1 MAESS
6 NWTHLHAQVH
16 RTLLQRQI
24 LPSNQRLLVA
34 VSGGQDSLCLIKL
47 LLDLQPKW
55 GWNLAIAHCDH
66 RWRSDSQASANHVE
80 LLAKN
85 WGISY
90 YLETASDISKTEA
103 AARQWRYEALTEIA
117 IAHNYPYIVTG
128 HTASDRAE
136 TLLYNLIR
144 GSGADGLSALTWTRP
159 LLDSRLPIADFRL
172 GNSGENPNS
181 QISADFKLEN
191 QDENPQSKIQNLK
204 SKIGRLGNSGE
215 NPNSQISVDFR
226 LENQDENPQSKI
238 QNLKSKIGRLGNSGE
253 NPNSQISADFRL
265 ENQDENSQSKI
276 PNLKS
281 KIYLVRPLLEI
292 TRSQTGQFCQE
303 QKLPIWE
310 DSTNQDLQYTR
321 NRIRSELLPYL
332 ETHFNPKA
340 QQALAQTAELLR
352 ADVEY
357 LELAASDLLQRA
369 MSPIA
374 DSLLVDF
381 QLPVKLNR
389 PILREAPLALQR
401 RAMRQLLQQILPSAP
416 SFESVEKLTSLIVA
430 PNRSQTDPFPGGA
443 IGRVEHPSII
453 LDIKF

>member
-1 MAESS
+1 MAESF
-6 NWTHLHAQVH
+6 NWTHLHAQLH
-16 RTLLQRQI
+16 RTLLHRQI
-24 LPSNQRLLVA
+24 LPSNQPLLVA
-34 VSGGQDSLCLIKL
+34 VSGGQDSLCLIKM

-55 GWNLAIAHCDH
+55 GWNLGVAHCDH
-66 RWRSDSQASANHVE
+66 RWRSDSEASADRVE
-80 LLAKN
+80 QLAKN

-90 YLETASDISKTEA
+90 YLQTASDIPKTEA
-103 AARQWRYEALTEIA
+103 AARQWRYQALTEIA

-144 GSGADGLSALTWTRP
+144 GSGADGLSALTWMRP
-159 LLDSRLPIADFRL
+159 LADL
-172 GNSGENPNS
+172 G
-181 QISADFKLEN
+181 LEN
-191 QDENPQSKIQNLK
+191 LDENPESKIQNLK
-204 SKIGRLGNSGE
+204 SKIH
-215 NPNSQISVDFR
+215 
-226 LENQDENPQSKI
+226 
-238 QNLKSKIGRLGNSGE
+238 
-253 NPNSQISADFRL
+253 
-265 ENQDENSQSKI
+265 
-276 PNLKS
+276 
-281 KIYLVRPLLEI
+281 LVRPLLEI

-310 DSTNQDLQYTR
+310 DSTNQDLKYAR
-321 NRIRSELLPYL
+321 NRIRSQLLPYL

-369 MSPIA
+369 ISPIE
-374 DSLLVDF
+374 DSPQVNY
-381 QLPVKLNR
+381 QLPVNLNR

-443 IGRVEHPSII
+443 IARVENPSII
-453 LDIKF
+453 LDIKL

>member
-6 NWTHLHAQVH
+6 NWTHLHAQLH
-16 RTLLQRQI
+16 RTLLHRQI
-24 LPSNQRLLVA
+24 LPSHQRLLVA

-55 GWNLAIAHCDH
+55 GWNLGIAHCDH
-66 RWRSDSQASANHVE
+66 RWRSDSEASANHVE
-80 LLAKN
+80 QLAKN

-90 YLETASDISKTEA
+90 YLETASDIPKTEA
-103 AARQWRYEALTEIA
+103 AARQWRYQALTEIA

-159 LLDSRLPIADFRL
+159 LLDFQGPILDF
-172 GNSGENPNS
+172 
-181 QISADFKLEN
+181 
-191 QDENPQSKIQNLK
+191 
-204 SKIGRLGNSGE
+204 
-215 NPNSQISVDFR
+215 
-226 LENQDENPQSKI
+226 
-238 QNLKSKIGRLGNSGE
+238 RLGNSGE

-265 ENQDENSQSKI
+265 ENQDENSQSNI
-276 PNLKS
+276 QNLKS

-292 TRSQTGQFCQE
+292 TRSHTGQFCQE

-374 DSLLVDF
+374 DNPQVNF

-389 PILREAPLALQR
+389 RILREAPLALQR
-401 RAMRQLLQQILPSAP
+401 RSMRQLLQQILPSAP

-443 IGRVEHPSII
+443 IGRVENPSII
-453 LDIKF
+453 LARQARIPTK

>member
-6 NWTHLHAQVH
+6 NWTHLHAQLH
-16 RTLLQRQI
+16 RTLLHRQI
-24 LPSNQRLLVA
+24 LPSHQRLLVA

-55 GWNLAIAHCDH
+55 GWNLGIAHCDH
-66 RWRSDSQASANHVE
+66 RWRSDSEASANHVE
-80 LLAKN
+80 QLAKN

-90 YLETASDISKTEA
+90 YLETASDIPKTEA
-103 AARQWRYEALTEIA
+103 AAREWRYQALTEIA
-117 IAHNYPYIVTG
+117 IAHNYSYIVTG

-159 LLDSRLPIADFRL
+159 LLDFRLPILDF
-172 GNSGENPNS
+172 
-181 QISADFKLEN
+181 
-191 QDENPQSKIQNLK
+191 
-204 SKIGRLGNSGE
+204 
-215 NPNSQISVDFR
+215 
-226 LENQDENPQSKI
+226 
-238 QNLKSKIGRLGNSGE
+238 RLGNSGE

-265 ENQDENSQSKI
+265 ENRDKNSQSKI
-276 PNLKS
+276 QNLKS

-374 DSLLVDF
+374 GNPQVNF

-389 PILREAPLALQR
+389 RILREAPLALQR
-401 RAMRQLLQQILPSAP
+401 RSMRQLLQQILPSAP

-443 IGRVEHPSII
+443 IGRVENPSII
-453 LDIKF
+453 LARQGGMPTT

>member
-6 NWTHLHAQVH
+6 NWTHLHAQLH
-16 RTLLQRQI
+16 RTLLHRQI
-24 LPSNQRLLVA
+24 LPSHQRLLVA

-55 GWNLAIAHCDH
+55 GWNLGIAHCDH
-66 RWRSDSQASANHVE
+66 RWRPDSEASANHVE
-80 LLAKN
+80 QLAKN

-90 YLETASDISKTEA
+90 YLETASDIPKTEA
-103 AARQWRYEALTEIA
+103 AARQWRYQALTEIA
-117 IAHNYPYIVTG
+117 KAHNYPYIVTG

-159 LLDSRLPIADFRL
+159 LLDFRLPILDF
-172 GNSGENPNS
+172 
-181 QISADFKLEN
+181 
-191 QDENPQSKIQNLK
+191 
-204 SKIGRLGNSGE
+204 
-215 NPNSQISVDFR
+215 
-226 LENQDENPQSKI
+226 
-238 QNLKSKIGRLGNSGE
+238 RLGNSGE

-276 PNLKS
+276 QNLKS

-292 TRSQTGQFCQE
+292 TRLQTGQFCQE

-374 DSLLVDF
+374 DNRQVNF

-389 PILREAPLALQR
+389 RILREAPLALQR
-401 RAMRQLLQQILPSAP
+401 RSMRQLLQQILPSAP

-443 IGRVEHPSII
+443 IGRVENPSII
-453 LDIKF
+453 LARQGGIPTT

>member
-16 RTLLQRQI
+16 RTLLYRQI

-55 GWNLAIAHCDH
+55 GWNLAIVHCDH

-80 LLAKN
+80 QLARN

-90 YLETASDISKTEA
+90 YLETASDIPKTEA
-103 AARQWRYEALTEIA
+103 AARQWRYQALTEIA

-159 LLDSRLPIADFRL
+159 LADFRLPILDFRL

-181 QISADFKLEN
+181 QISD
-191 QDENPQSKIQNLK
+191 
-204 SKIGRLGNSGE
+204 
-215 NPNSQISVDFR
+215 
-226 LENQDENPQSKI
+226 
-238 QNLKSKIGRLGNSGE
+238 
-253 NPNSQISADFRL
+253 DFRL
-265 ENQDENSQSKI
+265 ENQDENSQLKI

-281 KIYLVRPLLEI
+281 KISLVRPLLEI
-292 TRSQTGQFCQE
+292 TRSQTGLFCQE

-310 DSTNQDLQYTR
+310 DSTNQDLQYSR

-369 MSPIA
+369 MSPMA
-374 DSLLVDF
+374 DNSQVNF

-416 SFESVEKLTSLIVA
+416 SYESVEKLTSLIVA

>member
-6 NWTHLHAQVH
+6 NWTHLHAQLH
-16 RTLLQRQI
+16 RTLLHRQI
-24 LPSNQRLLVA
+24 LPSHQRLLVA

-55 GWNLAIAHCDH
+55 GWNLGIAHCDH
-66 RWRSDSQASANHVE
+66 RWRPDSEASANHVE
-80 LLAKN
+80 QLAKN

-90 YLETASDISKTEA
+90 YLETASDIPKTEA
-103 AARQWRYEALTEIA
+103 AARQWRYQALTEIA
-117 IAHNYPYIVTG
+117 IAHSYPYIVTG

-159 LLDSRLPIADFRL
+159 LLDFRLPILDFRL

-181 QISADFKLEN
+181 QIS
-191 QDENPQSKIQNLK
+191 
-204 SKIGRLGNSGE
+204 G
-215 NPNSQISVDFR
+215 DFR
-226 LENQDENPQSKI
+226 LK
-238 QNLKSKIGRLGNSGE
+238 
-253 NPNSQISADFRL
+253 
-265 ENQDENSQSKI
+265 NQDENSQSKI
-276 PNLKS
+276 QNLKS

-292 TRSQTGQFCQE
+292 TRAQTGQFCQE

-374 DSLLVDF
+374 DNPQVNF

-401 RAMRQLLQQILPSAP
+401 RSMRQLLQQILPSAP

-443 IGRVEHPSII
+443 IGRVENPSII
-453 LDIKF
+453 LARQGGIPKT

>member
-6 NWTHLHAQVH
+6 NWTHLHAQLH
-16 RTLLQRQI
+16 RTLLHRQI
-24 LPSNQRLLVA
+24 LPSHQRLLVA

-55 GWNLAIAHCDH
+55 GWNLGIAHCDH
-66 RWRSDSQASANHVE
+66 RWRSDSEASANHVE
-80 LLAKN
+80 QLAKN

-90 YLETASDISKTEA
+90 YLETASDIPKTEA
-103 AARQWRYEALTEIA
+103 AARQWRYQALTEIA
-117 IAHNYPYIVTG
+117 IAHNYSYIVTG

-159 LLDSRLPIADFRL
+159 LLDFRLPILDF
-172 GNSGENPNS
+172 
-181 QISADFKLEN
+181 
-191 QDENPQSKIQNLK
+191 
-204 SKIGRLGNSGE
+204 
-215 NPNSQISVDFR
+215 
-226 LENQDENPQSKI
+226 
-238 QNLKSKIGRLGNSGE
+238 RLGNSGE

-276 PNLKS
+276 QNLKS

-374 DSLLVDF
+374 DNPQVNF

-389 PILREAPLALQR
+389 RILREAPLALQR
-401 RAMRQLLQQILPSAP
+401 RSMRQLLQQILPSAP

-443 IGRVEHPSII
+443 IGRVENPSII
-453 LDIKF
+453 LARQARIPTT

>member
-16 RTLLQRQI
+16 RTLLYRQI

-55 GWNLAIAHCDH
+55 GWNLGIAHCDH
-66 RWRSDSQASANHVE
+66 RWRSDSEASANHVE
-80 LLAKN
+80 QLAKN

-103 AARQWRYEALTEIA
+103 AARKWRYQALTEIA

-159 LLDSRLPIADFRL
+159 LLDFRLPIADFRL
-172 GNSGENPNS
+172 GNSSENPNS
-181 QISADFKLEN
+181 QIPADFT
-191 QDENPQSKIQNLK
+191 
-204 SKIGRLGNSGE
+204 
-215 NPNSQISVDFR
+215 
-226 LENQDENPQSKI
+226 
-238 QNLKSKIGRLGNSGE
+238 
-253 NPNSQISADFRL
+253 L
-265 ENQDENSQSKI
+265 ENQDENSPSKI
-276 PNLKS
+276 QNLKS

-369 MSPIA
+369 MSAIA
-374 DSLLVDF
+374 DSPQVNF
-381 QLPVKLNR
+381 KLPVKLNR
-389 PILREAPLALQR
+389 PILREAALALQR

-443 IGRVEHPSII
+443 IGRVEHPAII
-453 LDIKF
+453 LHIKF

>member
-6 NWTHLHAQVH
+6 NWTHLHAQLH
-16 RTLLQRQI
+16 RTLLHRQI
-24 LPSNQRLLVA
+24 LPSHQRLLVA

-55 GWNLAIAHCDH
+55 GWNLGIAHCDH
-66 RWRSDSQASANHVE
+66 RWRSDSEASANHVE
-80 LLAKN
+80 QLAKN

-90 YLETASDISKTEA
+90 YLETASDIPKTEA
-103 AARQWRYEALTEIA
+103 AARQWRYQALTEIA

-159 LLDSRLPIADFRL
+159 LLDFRLPILDF
-172 GNSGENPNS
+172 
-181 QISADFKLEN
+181 
-191 QDENPQSKIQNLK
+191 
-204 SKIGRLGNSGE
+204 
-215 NPNSQISVDFR
+215 
-226 LENQDENPQSKI
+226 
-238 QNLKSKIGRLGNSGE
+238 RLGNSGE

-276 PNLKS
+276 QNLKS

-292 TRSQTGQFCQE
+292 TRSHTGQFCQE

-374 DSLLVDF
+374 DNLRVNF

-401 RAMRQLLQQILPSAP
+401 RSMRQLLQQILPSAP

-443 IGRVEHPSII
+443 IGRVENPSII
-453 LDIKF
+453 LAIQTRIPTT

>member
-6 NWTHLHAQVH
+6 NWTHLHAQLH
-16 RTLLQRQI
+16 RTLVHRQI
-24 LPSNQRLLVA
+24 LPSHQRLLVA

-55 GWNLAIAHCDH
+55 GWNLGIAHCDH
-66 RWRSDSQASANHVE
+66 RWRPDSEASANHVE
-80 LLAKN
+80 QLAKN

-90 YLETASDISKTEA
+90 YLETASDIPKTEA
-103 AARQWRYEALTEIA
+103 AARQWRYQALTEIA

-159 LLDSRLPIADFRL
+159 LLDFRLPILDFRL

-181 QISADFKLEN
+181 QISADF
-191 QDENPQSKIQNLK
+191 
-204 SKIGRLGNSGE
+204 RL
-215 NPNSQISVDFR
+215 D
-226 LENQDENPQSKI
+226 
-238 QNLKSKIGRLGNSGE
+238 
-253 NPNSQISADFRL
+253 
-265 ENQDENSQSKI
+265 NQDENSPSKI
-276 PNLKS
+276 QNLKS

-369 MSPIA
+369 MSPIG
-374 DSLLVDF
+374 DNPQVNF

-401 RAMRQLLQQILPSAP
+401 RSMRQLLQQILPSAP

-443 IGRVEHPSII
+443 IGRVENPLII
-453 LDIKF
+453 LARQGGIPTT

>member
-1 MAESS
+1 MPESS

-16 RTLLQRQI
+16 RTLLYRQI

-55 GWNLAIAHCDH
+55 GWNLAIVHCDH

-80 LLAKN
+80 QLAKN

-103 AARQWRYEALTEIA
+103 AARQWRYQALTEIA

-144 GSGADGLSALTWTRP
+144 GSGADGLSALTWRRP
-159 LLDSRLPIADFRL
+159 LLDFRLPIADFRL

-181 QISADFKLEN
+181 QISADL
-191 QDENPQSKIQNLK
+191 
-204 SKIGRLGNSGE
+204 RLGNQE
-215 NPNSQISVDFR
+215 
-226 LENQDENPQSKI
+226 
-238 QNLKSKIGRLGNSGE
+238 
-253 NPNSQISADFRL
+253 
-265 ENQDENSQSKI
+265 ENSQSKI
-276 PNLKS
+276 QNLKS

-310 DSTNQDLQYTR
+310 DSTNQDLQYSR

-374 DSLLVDF
+374 DSPQVNF

-401 RAMRQLLQQILPSAP
+401 RAMRQLLQQILPTAP

-430 PNRSQTDPFPGGA
+430 PNRSQTDPVPGGA
-443 IGRVEHPSII
+443 IARVEKPWII
-453 LDIKF
+453 LDLKF

>member
-1 MAESS
+1 MPESS
-6 NWTHLHAQVH
+6 NWTHLHALVH
-16 RTLLQRQI
+16 RTLLYRQI

-80 LLAKN
+80 QLAKN

-90 YLETASDISKTEA
+90 SLKTASDIPKTEA
-103 AARQWRYEALTEIA
+103 AARKWRYQALTDIA

-159 LLDSRLPIADFRL
+159 LLDFRLPIADFRL
-172 GNSGENPNS
+172 GNSGENHNS
-181 QISADFKLEN
+181 K
-191 QDENPQSKIQNLK
+191 
-204 SKIGRLGNSGE
+204 
-215 NPNSQISVDFR
+215 
-226 LENQDENPQSKI
+226 
-238 QNLKSKIGRLGNSGE
+238 
-253 NPNSQISADFRL
+253 ISADFRL
-265 ENQDENSQSKI
+265 EHQDENSQSKI
-276 PNLKS
+276 QNLKS

-310 DSTNQDLQYTR
+310 DYTNQDLQYSR

-357 LELAASDLLQRA
+357 LELAASDLLHRA

-374 DSLLVDF
+374 DSPQVNF

-401 RAMRQLLQQILPSAP
+401 RAMRQILQQILPSAP
-416 SFESVEKLTSLIVA
+416 SFESVEKLTRLIVA

-443 IGRVEHPSII
+443 IGRVEHPWII

>member
-6 NWTHLHAQVH
+6 NWTHLHAQLH
-16 RTLLQRQI
+16 RTLLHRQI
-24 LPSNQRLLVA
+24 LPSHQRLLVA

-55 GWNLAIAHCDH
+55 GWNLGIAHCDH
-66 RWRSDSQASANHVE
+66 RWRSDSEASANHVE
-80 LLAKN
+80 QLAKN

-90 YLETASDISKTEA
+90 YLETASDIPKTEA
-103 AARQWRYEALTEIA
+103 AARQWRYQALTEIA

-159 LLDSRLPIADFRL
+159 LLDFRLPILDF
-172 GNSGENPNS
+172 
-181 QISADFKLEN
+181 
-191 QDENPQSKIQNLK
+191 
-204 SKIGRLGNSGE
+204 
-215 NPNSQISVDFR
+215 
-226 LENQDENPQSKI
+226 
-238 QNLKSKIGRLGNSGE
+238 RLGNSGE

-276 PNLKS
+276 QNLKS

-374 DSLLVDF
+374 DNPQVNF

-401 RAMRQLLQQILPSAP
+401 RSMRQLLQQILPSAP

-443 IGRVEHPSII
+443 IGRVENPSII
-453 LDIKF
+453 LARQGGIPTT

>member
-6 NWTHLHAQVH
+6 NWTHLHAQLH
-16 RTLLQRQI
+16 RTLLHRKI
-24 LPSNQRLLVA
+24 LPSHQRLLVA

-55 GWNLAIAHCDH
+55 GWNLGIAHCDH
-66 RWRSDSQASANHVE
+66 RWRSDSEASANHVE
-80 LLAKN
+80 QLAKN

-90 YLETASDISKTEA
+90 YLETASDIPKTEA
-103 AARQWRYEALTEIA
+103 AARQWRYQALTEIA

-159 LLDSRLPIADFRL
+159 LLDFRLPILDF
-172 GNSGENPNS
+172 
-181 QISADFKLEN
+181 
-191 QDENPQSKIQNLK
+191 
-204 SKIGRLGNSGE
+204 
-215 NPNSQISVDFR
+215 
-226 LENQDENPQSKI
+226 
-238 QNLKSKIGRLGNSGE
+238 RLGNSGE

-276 PNLKS
+276 QNLKS

-374 DSLLVDF
+374 DNPQVNF

-389 PILREAPLALQR
+389 PILCEAPLALQR
-401 RAMRQLLQQILPSAP
+401 RSMRQLLQQILPSAP

-430 PNRSQTDPFPGGA
+430 PNRSQTDPFPGGV
-443 IGRVEHPSII
+443 IGRVENPSII
-453 LDIKF
+453 LARQARIPTT

>member
-16 RTLLQRQI
+16 RTLLYRQI
-24 LPSNQRLLVA
+24 LPSTQRLLVA

-55 GWNLAIAHCDH
+55 GWDLAIVHCDH
-66 RWRSDSQASANHVE
+66 RWRSDSQASANHVAQ
-80 LLAKN
+80 LAKN

-90 YLETASDISKTEA
+90 YLETASDIPKTEA
-103 AARQWRYEALTEIA
+103 AARKWRYQALTEIA
-117 IAHNYPYIVTG
+117 IAHHYLYIVTG

-159 LLDSRLPIADFRL
+159 LLDFQLPILDF
-172 GNSGENPNS
+172 
-181 QISADFKLEN
+181 
-191 QDENPQSKIQNLK
+191 
-204 SKIGRLGNSGE
+204 
-215 NPNSQISVDFR
+215 
-226 LENQDENPQSKI
+226 
-238 QNLKSKIGRLGNSGE
+238 RLGNSGE

-265 ENQDENSQSKI
+265 ENHDENSQSKI
-276 PNLKS
+276 QNLKS
-281 KIYLVRPLLEI
+281 QIYLVRPLLEI
-292 TRSQTGQFCQE
+292 TRLQTGQFCQE
-303 QKLPIWE
+303 QELPIWE

-357 LELAASDLLQRA
+357 LELAASDLLQQA

-374 DSLLVDF
+374 DSPQVNF

>member
-6 NWTHLHAQVH
+6 NWTHLHAQLH
-16 RTLLQRQI
+16 RTLLHRQI
-24 LPSNQRLLVA
+24 LPSHQGLLVA

-55 GWNLAIAHCDH
+55 RWNLGIAHCDH
-66 RWRSDSQASANHVE
+66 RWRSDSEASANHVE
-80 LLAKN
+80 QLAKN

-90 YLETASDISKTEA
+90 YLETASDIPKTEA
-103 AARQWRYEALTEIA
+103 AARQWRYQALTEIA

-159 LLDSRLPIADFRL
+159 LLDFRFPILDF
-172 GNSGENPNS
+172 
-181 QISADFKLEN
+181 
-191 QDENPQSKIQNLK
+191 
-204 SKIGRLGNSGE
+204 
-215 NPNSQISVDFR
+215 
-226 LENQDENPQSKI
+226 
-238 QNLKSKIGRLGNSGE
+238 RLGNSGE

-276 PNLKS
+276 QNLKS

-374 DSLLVDF
+374 DNPQVNF

-401 RAMRQLLQQILPSAP
+401 RSMRQLLQQILPSAP

-443 IGRVEHPSII
+443 IGRVENPSII
-453 LDIKF
+453 LARQGGIPTT

>member
-1 MAESS
+1 MAEFS

-16 RTLLQRQI
+16 RTLLYRQI

-55 GWNLAIAHCDH
+55 GWNLAIVHCDH
-66 RWRSDSQASANHVE
+66 RWRSDSEASANHVE
-80 LLAKN
+80 QLAKN

-90 YLETASDISKTEA
+90 YLETASDIPKTEA
-103 AARQWRYEALTEIA
+103 AARQWRYQALTEIA

-159 LLDSRLPIADFRL
+159 LLDFRLPILDF
-172 GNSGENPNS
+172 
-181 QISADFKLEN
+181 
-191 QDENPQSKIQNLK
+191 
-204 SKIGRLGNSGE
+204 
-215 NPNSQISVDFR
+215 
-226 LENQDENPQSKI
+226 
-238 QNLKSKIGRLGNSGE
+238 RLGNSGE

-265 ENQDENSQSKI
+265 ENHDENPQSKIPNLKSKINGRLGNYGENPNSQISADFRLENQPENSQSKI

-310 DSTNQDLQYTR
+310 DYTNQDLQYTR

-357 LELAASDLLQRA
+357 LELAASDLLERA

-374 DSLLVDF
+374 DSPQVNF

-453 LDIKF
+453 LHIKF

>member
-1 MAESS
+1 M
-6 NWTHLHAQVH
+6 
-16 RTLLQRQI
+16 
-24 LPSNQRLLVA
+24 
-34 VSGGQDSLCLIKL
+34 
-47 LLDLQPKW
+47 QPKW
-55 GWNLAIAHCDH
+55 GWNLGIAHCDH
-66 RWRSDSQASANHVE
+66 RWRPDSEASANHVE
-80 LLAKN
+80 QLAKN

-90 YLETASDISKTEA
+90 YLETASDIPKTEA
-103 AARQWRYEALTEIA
+103 AARQWRYQALTEIA
-117 IAHNYPYIVTG
+117 KAHNYPYIVTG

-159 LLDSRLPIADFRL
+159 LLDFRLPILDF
-172 GNSGENPNS
+172 
-181 QISADFKLEN
+181 
-191 QDENPQSKIQNLK
+191 
-204 SKIGRLGNSGE
+204 
-215 NPNSQISVDFR
+215 
-226 LENQDENPQSKI
+226 
-238 QNLKSKIGRLGNSGE
+238 RLGNSGE

-276 PNLKS
+276 QNLKS

-374 DSLLVDF
+374 DNPQVNF

-401 RAMRQLLQQILPSAP
+401 RSMRQLLQQILPSAP

-443 IGRVEHPSII
+443 IGRVENPSII
-453 LDIKF
+453 LARQGGIPTT